1 MNLLSLVLMTHSLVR
16 WVIEIVS
23 AIALIWFLLVWLRG
37 LRSERLDRG
46 LMAAFSGVIDIQV
59 FLGIIYI
66 LWSGF
71 AGAGFPRYRIEHAII
86 MIVAAVLAH
95 LSVRWRDSDYRL
107 RARNNLFLILGVMVL
122 VIIGLSRVPGA

>member
-1 MNLLSLVLMTHSLVR
+1 MTHSLVR